1 MKTYTVK
8 MSRSVVEYREI
19 LINCENEDELIDLL
33 DEKLEKV
40 WSEGDETFD
49 EHATDEI
56 DLIKH
61 WENQKF
67 DEKAMTVKDFCD
79 RRSRFKTLTRRSWI
93 HSIWRRYS
101 TRHET
106 KDIRR

>member
-19 LINCENEDELIDLL
+19 LINCENEEDLIELL
-33 DEKLEKV
+33 DAKLEKV

-49 EHATDEI
+49 EHSNDEI

-61 WENQKF
+61 WENEEF
-67 DEKAMTVKDFCD
+67 DEGAMTIEDFCD
-79 RRSRFKTLTRRSWI
+79 RRSRFKTLTRRYCI
-93 HSIWRRYS
+93 RHIWR
-101 TRHET
+101 
-106 KDIRR
+106 

>member
-19 LINCENEDELIDLL
+19 HINCENEEELIELL

-40 WSEGDETFD
+40 WSEADETFD
-49 EHATDEI
+49 EHSNDEI

-61 WENQKF
+61 WGNEEF
-67 DEKAMTVKDFCD
+67 DEGAMTVKDFCD
-79 RRSRFKTLTRRSWI
+79 RRSRFKTLTRR
-93 HSIWRRYS
+93 
-101 TRHET
+101 
-106 KDIRR
+106 

>member
-1 MKTYTVK
+1 MKTYTVR

-19 LINCENEDELIDLL
+19 LINCENEEELIELL

-49 EHATDEI
+49 EHSNDEI

-61 WENQKF
+61 WENEEF
-67 DEKAMTVKDFCD
+67 DEGAMTVEDLCD
-79 RRSRFKTLTRRSWI
+79 RRSLFKTLTRRNC
-93 HSIWRRYS
+93 
-101 TRHET
+101 
-106 KDIRR
+106 IRRISL